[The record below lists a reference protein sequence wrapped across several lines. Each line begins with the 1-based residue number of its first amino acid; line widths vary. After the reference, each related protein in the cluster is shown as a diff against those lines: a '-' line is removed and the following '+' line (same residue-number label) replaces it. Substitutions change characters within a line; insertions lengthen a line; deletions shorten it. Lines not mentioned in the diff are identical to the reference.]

1 MEIKS
6 TAMTIDLDWT
16 FAWVHSDNSRRP
28 DLAFCVWLLL
38 APKDILS
45 LLLPLDIHFGI
56 ESLPLQSTFPV
67 ALLFQQLEPAAGAV
81 QQRSSSLGRQAAQ
94 GPAAACSH

>member
-6 TAMTIDLDWT
+6 TAMTVDLDWT

-38 APKDILS
+38 ALKDIL
-45 LLLPLDIHFGI
+45 LLFLPLDIHFGI
-56 ESLPLQSTFPV
+56 ESLPLQATLPV
-67 ALLFQQLEPAAGAV
+67 ALLFQQ
-81 QQRSSSLGRQAAQ
+81 RSLSRPIRFNLLSSRN
-94 GPAAACSH
+94 STKT